1 MSVCRNKYPYNT
13 RLVNLWELCVPEDV
27 VSLFCRIF
35 FQVDWSSLRHC
46 PKKIQ
51 TNGITPMFL

>member
-1 MSVCRNKYPYNT
+1 MYLKM
-13 RLVNLWELCVPEDV
+13 
-27 VSLFCRIF
+27 LFPCFVGF

-51 TNGITPMFL
+51 TNGIIPMFL